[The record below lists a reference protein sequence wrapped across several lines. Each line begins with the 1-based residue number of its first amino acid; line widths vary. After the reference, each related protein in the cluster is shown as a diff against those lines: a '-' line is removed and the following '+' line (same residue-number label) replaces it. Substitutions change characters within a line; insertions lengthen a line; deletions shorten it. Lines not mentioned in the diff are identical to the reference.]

1 MMYNILPRRYNRAK
15 EGGRTFSVTTSVN
28 ILKSALYNQIKVGQ
42 FRDRIFTPFL
52 DHNFKL
58 CSNMYISFSLVFIP

>member
-1 MMYNILPRRYNRAK
+1 MMYDILPRRYDRAK

-42 FRDRIFTPFL
+42 FRDRIITPFL

-58 CSNMYISFSLVFIP
+58 CSNMYLSFSLV

>member
-1 MMYNILPRRYNRAK
+1 MMYDILPRRYNRAK
-15 EGGRTFSVTTSVN
+15 EGGRTFSATTSVN

-42 FRDRIFTPFL
+42 FRDRIITPFL

-58 CSNMYISFSLVFIP
+58 CSNMYLSFSLV

>member
-1 MMYNILPRRYNRAK
+1 MMYDILPRRYDRAK
-15 EGGRTFSVTTSVN
+15 EGGRTLSVTTSVN

-42 FRDRIFTPFL
+42 FRDRIITPFL

-58 CSNMYISFSLVFIP
+58 CSNMYLSFSLV

>member
-1 MMYNILPRRYNRAK
+1 MMYDILPRRYDRAK

-28 ILKSALYNQIKVGQ
+28 ILKSALFNQIKVGQ
-42 FRDRIFTPFL
+42 FRDRIITPFL

-58 CSNMYISFSLVFIP
+58 CSNMYLSFSLV

>member
-1 MMYNILPRRYNRAK
+1 MMYDILPRRYNRAK
-15 EGGRTFSVTTSVN
+15 EGGCTFSVTTSVN

-42 FRDRIFTPFL
+42 FRDRIITPFL

-58 CSNMYISFSLVFIP
+58 CSNMYLSFSLV